1 MSFDTE
7 NRKIKDIFQRP
18 ARYNIPRYQRE
29 YVWTKTNWDE
39 LIKDIEFSLNG
50 HPEQKW
56 SHFLGTIVLSN
67 ALSPNRQFAPIE
79 GITDYEVIDG
89 QQRIT
94 TIYILIISIY
104 HKMLLTNNTKSKWLY
119 ETYLTSQASDSN
131 RYMMINNPDYDK
143 DIKEIIDLGEKGKI
157 PNTNVFNKLYS
168 FIELELSKF
177 DIDKLDAFLNSL
189 LNINIVE
196 IVSNQE
202 EEIYNIF
209 EVLNARGQKLRQI
222 DLLKNHI
229 MKYIQPREQ
238 RFIDDAK
245 EKWNLLLK
253 NLTFLNDADDFIRH
267 FAKSYIEKQ
276 AENSD
281 SVYRLIKENID
292 VSTLSSFLEDL
303 HEYSVIYNK
312 VALNVI
318 NSNAMIY
325 FNIKSNKQI
334 RPLICSIYFLSSKN
348 IINDIDFKKVVIN
361 LRNFFFMYNIYGVT
375 SNRIDSTISSYAYNF
390 YRVNNAKYFKILA
403 SKMFL
408 DLSDFLPTS
417 DILQQFK
424 TNQSFRYSN
433 KDRKI
438 KRNGKLV
445 KYLLF
450 EISNEYQTDTLLDES
465 ALTIEHLVSDNGNT
479 QNAEVQ
485 NLVLTSEEINSIDL
499 SNKSITEKVAILK
512 EKSNIA
518 INKELDKYIDHSS
531 GQFDFLK
538 RSDDLTNLVFTKL
551 FYFDKS
557 LFGIKEAD
565 IVEYFAKL
573 DLVKDDVELTKLIIE
588 TGISFYK
595 KLSKDPKLVDM
606 LNRYNSMV
614 VY

>member
-50 HPEQKW
+50 HTDQKW

-67 ALSPNRQFAPIE
+67 ALSPNRQFSPID

-94 TIYILIISIY
+94 TIYILIIAIY
-104 HKMLLTNNTKSKWLY
+104 HKMLVINNTKSKWLY
-119 ETYLTSQASDSN
+119 ETYLTSQASDSK
-131 RYMMINNPDYDK
+131 RHIMINNPDYDK
-143 DIKEIIDLGEKGKI
+143 DIKELIDLEDKGKI
-157 PNTNVFNKLYS
+157 PNTNIFSKLYS
-168 FIELELSKF
+168 FIETEIIKF
-177 DIDKLDAFLNSL
+177 DVEKLDAFLSSL

-238 RFIDDAK
+238 KFIDDAK

-253 NLTFLNDADDFIRH
+253 NLNFLNDADDFIRH

-281 SVYRLIKENID
+281 SVYRLIKENIE
-292 VSTLSSFLEDL
+292 VTTLSSFLDDL
-303 HEYSVIYNK
+303 HEYSIIYNQ
-312 VALNVI
+312 VALNEI
-318 NSNAMIY
+318 KSNAMVY

-334 RPLICSIYFLSSKN
+334 RPLICSIYFLLKKG
-348 IINDIDFKKVVIN
+348 IINDVDFRKIVLN

-375 SNRIDSTISSYAYNF
+375 SNRIDSTISGYAYSF
-390 YRVNNAKYFKILA
+390 YRVSNPKYFKILA
-403 SKMFL
+403 SKMFY
-408 DLSDFLPTS
+408 DLNEFLPTT
-417 DILQQFK
+417 DILQHFK

-450 EISNEYQTDTLLDES
+450 EISNEYQTDTVLDES
-465 ALTIEHLVSDNGNT
+465 TLTIEHLVSDNGNT
-479 QNAEVQ
+479 QNAEIQ
-485 NLVLTSEEINSIDL
+485 NLVLTSGEINSIDL
-499 SNKSITEKVAILK
+499 ANKSIIEKVGILK
-512 EKSNIA
+512 EKSNIT
-518 INKELDKYIDHSS
+518 INKELEKYVDISS
-531 GQFDFLK
+531 GQFDFSK
-538 RSDDLTNLVFTKL
+538 RSDDLANLIFTKL
-551 FYFDKS
+551 FCFDKL
-557 LFGIKEAD
+557 LFGIKEED
-565 IVEYFAKL
+565 IKEYYSKL
-573 DLVKDDVELTKLIIE
+573 DLVKDDTELTNLIID
-588 TGISFYK
+588 TGMSFYK
-595 KLSKDPKLVDM
+595 KLSNDPKLTD
-606 LNRYNSMV
+606 LFNRYQSLNV
-614 VY
+614 K